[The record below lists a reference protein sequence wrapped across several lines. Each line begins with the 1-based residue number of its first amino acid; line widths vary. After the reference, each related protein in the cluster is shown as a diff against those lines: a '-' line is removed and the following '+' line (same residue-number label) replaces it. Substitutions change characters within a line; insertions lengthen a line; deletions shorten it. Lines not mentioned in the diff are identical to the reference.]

1 MLPIM
6 VEQHPSAERL
16 EQLGVMDWPVWRGE
30 VSAFPWQ
37 YDQREVCYLL
47 EGQTVITPDGDGA
60 PVEIAAGDLVI
71 FPAGMSCQWEVLQ
84 PVRKQYRCG

>member
-6 VEQHPSAERL
+6 VEQQPADERL
-16 EQLGVMDWPVWRGE
+16 EQLGVKDWAVWSCE
-30 VSAFPWQ
+30 VAQFPWQ

-47 EGQTVITPDGDGA
+47 EGQAVVTPADGGA
-60 PVEIAAGDLVI
+60 PVEIGVGDLVV

-84 PVRKQYRCG
+84 PLRKQYRIG

>member
-6 VEQHPSAERL
+6 VEQQPAAERL
-16 EQLGVMDWPVWRGE
+16 EQLGVKDWPVWSSE
-30 VSAFPWQ
+30 VAHFPWQ

-47 EGQTVITPDGDGA
+47 EGRAVITPDGDGA
-60 PVEIAAGDLVI
+60 ALEIAAGDLVV

-84 PVRKQYRCG
+84 PVRKQYRIG